1 MFVFQ
6 PDPSVLH
13 PSSKLPSHERSF
25 LSHKTLQVSRLS
37 RLCGEQNTKI
47 GELEEQLG
55 QMIAAGTSKD
65 ATLSNLAS
73 SRYQMHAEL
82 EGK

>member
-1 MFVFQ
+1 VSCTQGRNFRAMN
-6 PDPSVLH
+6 DPSF
-13 PSSKLPSHERSF
+13 PTK
-25 LSHKTLQVSRLS
+25 QVSRLS

>member
-1 MFVFQ
+1 MNLIPGSCTQ
-6 PDPSVLH
+6 ARNLRAMNNP
-13 PSSKLPSHERSF
+13 LPPLEN
-25 LSHKTLQVSRLS
+25 LQVSRLS